1 MENITLTEKETM
13 VELIKNGRFEE
24 LENLPYFSSTKIK
37 AKTAAKL
44 AEILSYHFDE
54 DDENNQERLYYRLDK
69 IMDGVA
75 KQRFIRDKRY
85 FRFRSL
91 NQINEYILKE
101 FEKIDEYN
109 QEYYLKKISNVLSQ
123 KISDKNYDDI
133 FMEKIKNLYAYYH
146 SNGSLPKELTTD
158 FYNQI
163 LNKQEETYTKSSK
176 RDMIEKLTKTLPYTK
191 KKEKGRRVGAK
202 LKKID
207 SLLAKR
213 NYQELGTTEDKL
225 KQLIETYNDDINK
238 VRKIRKEGFYLTKE
252 QLNRINEYFITG
264 SLTEDTLR
272 KILPDAS
279 DEVRTIIL
287 KKYTLIKAQFL
298 NNVSVT
304 EQELPIL
311 DLGYHYNNFKIGT
324 MKNTYTSIINI
335 ITTVSEEEAQDIL
348 FNKEIPGEMLELLPL
363 LGHLDDFNTEEMIV
377 LLRNYPMVLNHMRK
391 ETLTKS
397 ITLNSAL
404 SHFFDFST
412 IAAAYDSA
420 DDITISIL
428 GKEIIEQ
435 IRFSDKQTSKNP
447 VDYLNVY
454 EGMLAREYTFI
465 PRVEGEFENYHYE
478 SGNDTDRTRL
488 LIGKKCNFS
497 CIGPGGAGDKA
508 YYQALTGH
516 NADVII
522 ITDKN
527 TNEFVARSI
536 CFRKGN
542 YVVLAPIQGIR
553 GIEESLYQPKFI
565 SEIGNQMIK
574 QSLEKKDTLEY
585 IFLSP
590 DGRFLD
596 DYFPIIEN
604 NYLIDPFPHAD
615 LDEIAYLITSTKDP
629 ENVEINST
637 IPMPIIYKTKRE
649 KVKGKKEA
657 TNADL
662 TKIKALDI
670 LLTDE
675 VTIREEKK
683 RNFEPVNKEDYDD
696 VYIGQDWYIT
706 IKKGKIVDEI
716 VLPTE
721 QEAQV
726 KEMAALKEYLTS
738 LNMLEEISEN
748 VVLSSN
754 RGGKK

>member
-1 MENITLTEKETM
+1 MENITLTEKAIM
-13 VELIKNGRFEE
+13 VELIKNGRFKDI
-24 LENLPYFSSTKIK
+24 ENLPCFSSAKIK
-37 AKTAAKL
+37 AKTAARL
-44 AEILSYHFDE
+44 AEVLSYHFDE

-133 FMEKIKNLYAYYH
+133 FMEKIKSLYAYYH

-176 RDMIEKLTKTLPYTK
+176 RDMIEKLTKILPYTK

-272 KILPDAS
+272 KILPDSS

-478 SGNDTDRTRL
+478 SGNDADRTRL

-527 TNEFVARSI
+527 TNKFVARSI

-637 IPMPIIYKTKRE
+637 IPMPITYKTKRE

-675 VTIREEKK
+675 VTIREEKE
-683 RNFEPVNKEDYDD
+683 RNFELVNKEDYDD

>member
-1 MENITLTEKETM
+1 MENITLTEKEIM
-13 VELIKNGRFEE
+13 VELIKNGRFKDI
-24 LENLPYFSSTKIK
+24 ENLPCFSSTKIK
-37 AKTAAKL
+37 AKTA
-44 AEILSYHFDE
+44 
-54 DDENNQERLYYRLDK
+54 DENNQERLYYRLDK

>member
-272 KILPDAS
+272 KILPDSS

>member
-1 MENITLTEKETM
+1 MENITLTEKEIM
-13 VELIKNGRFEE
+13 VELIKNGRFKDI
-24 LENLPYFSSTKIK
+24 ENLPCFSSAKIK

-133 FMEKIKNLYAYYH
+133 FMEKIKSLYAYYH

-176 RDMIEKLTKTLPYTK
+176 RDMIEKLTKILPYTK

-264 SLTEDTLR
+264 SLTEDALR
-272 KILPDAS
+272 KILPDSS

>member
-133 FMEKIKNLYAYYH
+133 FMEKIKSLYAYYH

>member
-1 MENITLTEKETM
+1 MENITLTEKAIM
-13 VELIKNGRFEE
+13 VELIKNGRFKDI
-24 LENLPYFSSTKIK
+24 ENLPCFSSAKIK

-272 KILPDAS
+272 KILPDSS